1 MNRRELEL
9 MISGLHYHIA
19 RCKEDGHGY
28 SSRIWDSIDELQD
41 SIAEFDTVR
50 GNLST
55 KLDDI
60 MGVGE
65 LPYGLTIIKP

>member
-19 RCKEDGHGY
+19 RCKEDGHSY
-28 SSRIWDSIDELQD
+28 SSRILDSIDELQD
-41 SIAEFDTVR
+41 SIAECDSVGSPSRTE
-50 GNLST
+50 
-55 KLDDI
+55 LDDI